1 MNRNCFYLMTIISG
15 SIVISCQSAQEQPAS
30 HYVTLEEPLIA
41 ENQSICGICF
51 EEFDESPLESSSDDI
66 VTLQTPQVPSLCSKI
81 PNHIKYHHE
90 CLAAHYFKLDTT
102 CPICRTPKQT
112 LKTDPNYTDIPSP
125 LTLSTLEYFGGRSLK
140 IMQDADNT
148 IYNFT
153 HARNKQENRLT
164 IIFTELKNNKIV
176 HESNF
181 PTREMLRYIDFT
193 QNNKHYILQ
202 SEKLNLPKPLL
213 NALFILTQHFA
224 YIENNK
230 KTIYHFIDNSTTR
243 QQTLSNASPAEV
255 AIDFLE
261 TDIAEANIVLT
272 YYHDIFNTSSSTSR
286 PTMQQQNAA
295 EIIKSKSK
303 KLKELEKELA
313 ALKIFNQQ
321 KDDAM
326 IESTSIP
333 DFANVLHNA
342 ETSEDIVRG
351 RAAIIKKMY
360 AVKTPKSSFCS
371 IM

>member
-1 MNRNCFYLMTIISG
+1 MTIISG

-30 HYVTLEEPLIA
+30 YYVTLEEPLIA
-41 ENQSICGICF
+41 ENQSVCGICL
-51 EEFDESPLESSSDDI
+51 EEFTESPLESSSDDI

-125 LTLSTLEYFGGRSLK
+125 LTLSTLEYSGGRSLK
-140 IMQDADNT
+140 IMQHIDNT
-148 IYNFT
+148 TYNFIHT
-153 HARNKQENRLT
+153 RNKQENSLT
-164 IIFTELKNNKIV
+164 IIFTELKNNKII
-176 HESNF
+176 HESSF
-181 PTREMLRYIDFT
+181 PTREMLCYINFT
-193 QNNKHYILQ
+193 QNNNHYIFQ

-213 NALFILTQHFA
+213 NALFILTQHYA
-224 YIENNK
+224 HIENNK
-230 KTIYHFIDNSTTR
+230 NTIDHFIHNSNTR
-243 QQTLSNASPAEV
+243 QHKLSNASPAEIT
-255 AIDFLE
+255 IDFLE
-261 TDIAEANIVLT
+261 TDIAEQNIILAD
-272 YYHDIFNTSSSTSR
+272 YHQILNISSSTSR
-286 PTMQQQNAA
+286 QTMQQQNVAK
-295 EIIKSKSK
+295 IIKSKSK
-303 KLKELEKELA
+303 ELKALEKKLA